1 MTLAR
6 RSRRSRLTATSAV
19 GLMAVAGAVT
29 TASPAAAAP
38 QCNTAEALMA
48 CVTEEGL
55 VEHLEALQAIADAND
70 GNRAS
75 GTEGYDDSADYV
87 VGRLEA
93 AGYTVTRQVFDFA
106 FYELVGTPTL
116 ARTAPSTTPTTYVY
130 GEDFQDM
137 SYSGSGAVNG
147 AVVPVDVASTT
158 SGCETEDFDTLVF
171 PEGSIALLKRGS
183 CDFAV
188 KAANAEAAG
197 AAAAIIY
204 NDGVPSPDEDRTTL
218 IGGTLG
224 GPGVTIPVYDTTFAL
239 GDEWA
244 NTADLT
250 LSLAI
255 QTVSETRTT
264 ENLIAELPGRKSNDV
279 VALGAHL
286 DSVPEG
292 PGINDN
298 GTGTAGILEVA
309 ESLAGV
315 QLENTVRFLWWGAEE
330 SGLIGSQYYVD
341 SLSQQEISHIGAY
354 LNFDMI
360 GSPNW
365 ARFVYD
371 GDGSDF
377 DAPKGFVT
385 PGSADIEH
393 LFETFYDELG
403 VPHEDTAFD
412 GRSDY
417 EAFALA
423 GIPSGGLFTG
433 AEDPKSPEQ
442 QALYGGTA
450 GLAFD
455 PCYHSACDD
464 ISNVNV
470 DILDE
475 SADAIAYAVIT
486 LAGQPRPGA
495 GTGNRPADV
504 GQGAGLAPVA

>member
-6 RSRRSRLTATSAV
+6 RSRRPRLVATSAA
-19 GLMAVAGAVT
+19 GLLAVAGAVT

-38 QCNTAEALMA
+38 ECNTAEALMA

-55 VEHLEALQAIADAND
+55 VEHLEELQAIAEANG

-87 VGRLEA
+87 VERLEA
-93 AGYTVTRQVFDFA
+93 AGYDVARQEFEFA
-106 FYELVGTPTL
+106 FYELIGTPTL
-116 ARTAPSTTPTTYVY
+116 AQTAPTPTTYVY

-137 SYSGSGAVNG
+137 SYSGSGTVTG
-147 AVVPVDVASTT
+147 TVVPVDVASAD
-158 SGCETEDFDTLVF
+158 SGCEEADFADLPV
-171 PEGSIALLKRGS
+171 GSIALIKRGS

-188 KAANAEAAG
+188 KAANAQASG
-197 AAAAIIY
+197 AIAAIIY
-204 NDGVPSPDEDRTTL
+204 NDGASTPDEDRTTL

-224 GPGVTIPVYDTTFAL
+224 GPGVTIPVYDVTFAL

-244 NTADLT
+244 DTAGLT

-255 QTVSETRTT
+255 NTVSETRTT

-341 SLSQQEISHIGAY
+341 SIAQQEISHIGAY

-393 LFETFYDELG
+393 LFEQFYDELG

-433 AEDPKSPEQ
+433 AEDLKTAQ
-442 QALYGGTA
+442 QQTRYGGTA
-450 GLAFD
+450 GAAFD
-455 PCYHSACDD
+455 ACYHSECDH
-464 ISNVNV
+464 IGNVNFE
-470 DILDE
+470 ILDE

-495 GTGNRPADV
+495 GTGNRPAGA